1 MTGLT
6 PPGSKHI
13 MGGIATA
20 KIWRPVD
27 PAKGRVDAMRST
39 MPDFPL
45 TLQHFLW
52 RSTTLFPS
60 KEIVTRRETRRH
72 RYTYKDFGVRV
83 SQLAHGL
90 KELGVGAGDRV
101 GTLAWNNYR
110 HLELYFATPCSGAV
124 LHTLN
129 PRLFPEH
136 LAYVINDAEDKVV
149 FVDASLLPALQRI
162 ANNLKGVKQ
171 FVVMTDGP
179 SPNGEL
185 KPVTSYE
192 ELIANRPT
200 SYAWPDLDERD
211 AAAMC
216 YTSGTTGKPKGVVYS
231 HRSSVLHSLGVA
243 IGGGIGLQESDSI
256 LPIVPMFHANAWG
269 LPYAAT
275 MLGAK
280 QVFADRFLDP
290 VSLTELI
297 REEGVTFSAG
307 VPSVWIPL
315 LQYLDK
321 TGMNLDGVRMFVGGS
336 ALSAGLYDGLT
347 KHGIDTN
354 QGWGMTE
361 TSPVAACATIKSQLQ
376 HQDRKPLRLKQGLP
390 LAGVELRLAN
400 VDTGKPVPWDGKSV
414 GEIQVRGAWV
424 TGSYFRGVDADRF
437 TADGWLRTGDVANVD
452 TEGYIAIV
460 DRTKD
465 LVKSGGEWISSVEL
479 ESAIMGHPKVLEA
492 AVIGVPHPKWQ
503 ERPVAYAVVKPEF
516 KGAVSQADIIDFLK
530 PLVAKWWLPDEVRFI
545 DEIPKTSVGKFD
557 KKVIREQALKTP
569 ASASPSE

>member
-1 MTGLT
+1 
-6 PPGSKHI
+6 
-13 MGGIATA
+13 
-20 KIWRPVD
+20 
-27 PAKGRVDAMRST
+27 MRCT
-39 MPDFPL
+39 MPDFTL

-60 KEIVTRRETRRH
+60 KEIVTRRESGRH
-72 RYTYKDFGVRV
+72 RYTYAEFGQRV
-83 SQLAHGL
+83 AQLAHGL
-90 KELGVGAGDRV
+90 KELGVSPGDRV

-110 HLELYFATPCSGAV
+110 HLELYFAVPGAGAV

-136 LAYVINDAEDKVV
+136 LQYVINDAEDRVI
-149 FVDASLLPALQRI
+149 FVDASILPVLQRI
-162 ANNLKGVKQ
+162 ADDLKGVKQ
-171 FVVMTDGP
+171 FVIMTDGP
-179 SPNGEL
+179 SPDGQL
-185 KPVTSYE
+185 KPMLSYE
-192 ELIANRPT
+192 ELLSGRPT
-200 SYAWPDLDERD
+200 SYPWPQIDERD

-231 HRSSVLHSLGVA
+231 HRSSVLHSFGIA

-315 LQYLDK
+315 LQHLDK
-321 TGMNLDGVRMFVGGS
+321 TGTNLDGLRMFVGGS

-347 KHGIDTN
+347 RHGIDTN

-361 TSPVAACATIKSQLQ
+361 TSPVAAVATLKSALKGS
-376 HQDRKPLRLKQGLP
+376 DLKAIRLKQGLP
-390 LAGVELRLAN
+390 LAGVELRLAD
-400 VDTGKPVPWDGKSV
+400 VDSGSPVPWDGKSV
-414 GEIQVRGAWV
+414 GEIQVRGPWV
-424 TGSYFRGVDADRF
+424 TAGYYRGVDADRF

-452 TEGYIAIV
+452 SEGYAQIV

-492 AVIGVPHPKWQ
+492 AVIGVPHPKWT
-503 ERPVAYAVVKPEF
+503 ERPVAYVVAKPEF
-516 KGAVSQADIIDFLK
+516 KGALTQDQILEYLR

-545 DEIPKTSVGKFD
+545 EEIPKTSVGKFD
-557 KKVIREQALKTP
+557 KKVIREQARQAP
-569 ASASPSE
+569 AIVRPSE

>member
-1 MTGLT
+1 
-6 PPGSKHI
+6 
-13 MGGIATA
+13 
-20 KIWRPVD
+20 
-27 PAKGRVDAMRST
+27 MRST

-60 KEIVTRRETRRH
+60 KEIVTRRESDRH
-72 RYTYKDFGVRV
+72 RYTYAQFGQRV
-83 SQLAHGL
+83 AQLAHAIR
-90 KELGVGAGDRV
+90 ELGVGAGDRV

-110 HLELYFATPCSGAV
+110 HLELYFAVPGAGAV

-136 LAYVINDAEDKVV
+136 LQYVINDAEDRVI
-149 FVDASLLPALQRI
+149 FVDASILPALQRI
-162 ANNLKGVKQ
+162 ADDIKGVKH

-179 SPNGEL
+179 SPDGQL
-185 KPVTSYE
+185 KPMLSYE
-192 ELIANRPT
+192 DLLSGRPT
-200 SYAWPDLDERD
+200 SYPWPQIDERD

-231 HRSSVLHSLGVA
+231 HRSSVLHSFGIA

-297 REEGVTFSAG
+297 RDEAVTFSAG

-315 LQYLDK
+315 LQHLDK
-321 TGMNLDGVRMFVGGS
+321 TGTDLHGLRMFVGGS

-347 KHGIDTN
+347 RHGIDTN

-361 TSPVAACATIKSQLQ
+361 TSPVAAVATIKSAMK
-376 HQDRKPLRLKQGLP
+376 DTDPKAIRLKQGLP
-390 LAGVELRLAN
+390 LAGVELRLAD
-400 VDTGKPVPWDGKSV
+400 VDSGTPVAWDGKSV
-414 GEIQVRGAWV
+414 GEIQVRGPWV
-424 TGSYFRGVDADRF
+424 TAGYYRGVDADRF

-452 TEGYIAIV
+452 SEGYAQIV

-503 ERPVAYAVVKPEF
+503 ERPVAYVVAKPEF
-516 KGAVSQADIIDFLK
+516 KGSLTPDEILDYLR

-557 KKVIREQALKTP
+557 KKVLREQARQAP
-569 ASASPSE
+569 AIVRPSE

>member
-1 MTGLT
+1 
-6 PPGSKHI
+6 
-13 MGGIATA
+13 
-20 KIWRPVD
+20 
-27 PAKGRVDAMRST
+27 MRST

-52 RSTTLFPS
+52 RATTLFPT
-60 KEIVTRRETRRH
+60 KEIVTRRESSRH
-72 RYTYKDFGVRV
+72 RYTYAQFGQRV
-83 SQLAHGL
+83 AQLAHAL

-110 HLELYFATPCSGAV
+110 HLELYFAVPGAGAV

-136 LAYVINDAEDKVV
+136 LQYVINDAEDRVI
-149 FVDASLLPALQRI
+149 FVDASILPALQRI
-162 ANNLKGVKQ
+162 ADDIKGVKH

-179 SPNGEL
+179 SPDGQL
-185 KPVTSYE
+185 KPMLSYE
-192 ELIANRPT
+192 DLLSGRPT
-200 SYAWPDLDERD
+200 SYPWPQIDERD

-231 HRSSVLHSLGVA
+231 HRSSVLHSFGIA

-315 LQYLDK
+315 LQHLDK
-321 TGMNLDGVRMFVGGS
+321 TGTDLRGLRMFVGGS

-347 KHGIDTN
+347 RHGIDTN

-361 TSPVAACATIKSQLQ
+361 TSPVAACATIKSSMKDSNL
-376 HQDRKPLRLKQGLP
+376 KAIRLKQGLP
-390 LAGVELRLAN
+390 LAGVELRLAD
-400 VDTGKPVPWDGKSV
+400 VDSGKLVPWDGKSV
-414 GEIQVRGAWV
+414 GEIQVRGPWV
-424 TGSYFRGVDADRF
+424 TAGYYRGVDADRF

-452 TEGYIAIV
+452 SEGYAQIV

-479 ESAIMGHPKVLEA
+479 ESAIMGNPKVLEA

-503 ERPVAYAVVKPEF
+503 ERPIAYVVAKPEF
-516 KGAVSQADIIDFLK
+516 KGAVTQDEILDYLR

-557 KKVIREQALKTP
+557 KKVLREQARQ
-569 ASASPSE
+569 AAAVVRPSE

>member
-1 MTGLT
+1 
-6 PPGSKHI
+6 
-13 MGGIATA
+13 
-20 KIWRPVD
+20 
-27 PAKGRVDAMRST
+27 

-60 KEIVTRRETRRH
+60 KEIVTRRESGRH
-72 RYTYKDFGVRV
+72 RYTYAEFGQRV
-83 SQLAHGL
+83 AQLAHGL
-90 KELGVGAGDRV
+90 KELGVSPGDRV

-110 HLELYFATPCSGAV
+110 HLELYFAVPGAGAV

-136 LAYVINDAEDKVV
+136 LQYVINDAEDRVI
-149 FVDASLLPALQRI
+149 FVDASILPVLQRI
-162 ANNLKGVKQ
+162 ADDLKGVKQ
-171 FVVMTDGP
+171 FVIMTDGP
-179 SPNGEL
+179 SPDGQL
-185 KPVTSYE
+185 KPMLSYE
-192 ELIANRPT
+192 ELLSGRPT
-200 SYAWPDLDERD
+200 SYPWPQIDERD

-231 HRSSVLHSLGVA
+231 HRSSVLHSFGIA

-315 LQYLDK
+315 LQHLDK
-321 TGMNLDGVRMFVGGS
+321 TGTNLDGLRMFVGGS

-347 KHGIDTN
+347 RHGIDTN

-361 TSPVAACATIKSQLQ
+361 TSPVAAVATLKSALKGS
-376 HQDRKPLRLKQGLP
+376 DLKAIRLKQGLP
-390 LAGVELRLAN
+390 LAGVELRLAD
-400 VDTGKPVPWDGKSV
+400 VDSGSPVPWDGKSV
-414 GEIQVRGAWV
+414 GEIQVRGPWV
-424 TGSYFRGVDADRF
+424 TAGYYRGVDADRF

-452 TEGYIAIV
+452 PEGYAQIV

-492 AVIGVPHPKWQ
+492 AVIGVPHPKWT
-503 ERPVAYAVVKPEF
+503 ERPVAYVVAKPEF
-516 KGAVSQADIIDFLK
+516 KGALTQDQILEYLR

-545 DEIPKTSVGKFD
+545 EEIPKTSVGKFD
-557 KKVIREQALKTP
+557 KKVIREQARQAP
-569 ASASPSE
+569 AIVRPSE

>member
-1 MTGLT
+1 
-6 PPGSKHI
+6 
-13 MGGIATA
+13 
-20 KIWRPVD
+20 
-27 PAKGRVDAMRST
+27 MRST

-60 KEIVTRRETRRH
+60 KEIVTRRESSRH
-72 RYTYKDFGVRV
+72 RYTYAQFGKRV
-83 SQLAHGL
+83 AQLAHAL

-110 HLELYFATPCSGAV
+110 HLELYFAVPGAGAV

-136 LAYVINDAEDKVV
+136 LQYVINDAEDRVI
-149 FVDASLLPALQRI
+149 FVDASILPALQRI
-162 ANNLKGVKQ
+162 ADDIKGVKH

-179 SPNGEL
+179 SPDGQL
-185 KPVTSYE
+185 KPMLSYE
-192 ELIANRPT
+192 DLLSGRPT
-200 SYAWPDLDERD
+200 SYPWPQIDERD

-231 HRSSVLHSLGVA
+231 HRSSVLHSFGIA

-297 REEGVTFSAG
+297 RDEAVTFSAG

-315 LQYLDK
+315 LQHLDK
-321 TGMNLDGVRMFVGGS
+321 TGTDLHGLRMFVGGS

-347 KHGIDTN
+347 RHGIDTN

-361 TSPVAACATIKSQLQ
+361 TSPVAAVATIKSAMK
-376 HQDRKPLRLKQGLP
+376 DTDPKAIRLKQGLP
-390 LAGVELRLAN
+390 LAGVELRLAD
-400 VDTGKPVPWDGKSV
+400 VDSGRPVAWDGKSV
-414 GEIQVRGAWV
+414 GEIQVRGPWV
-424 TGSYFRGVDADRF
+424 TAGYYRGVDADRF

-452 TEGYIAIV
+452 SEGYAQIV

-492 AVIGVPHPKWQ
+492 AVIGVPHPKWT
-503 ERPVAYAVVKPEF
+503 ERPVAYVVAKPEF
-516 KGAVSQADIIDFLK
+516 KGALTQEEILEYLR

-557 KKVIREQALKTP
+557 KKVIREQARQAP
-569 ASASPSE
+569 AIVRPSE

>member
-1 MTGLT
+1 
-6 PPGSKHI
+6 
-13 MGGIATA
+13 
-20 KIWRPVD
+20 
-27 PAKGRVDAMRST
+27 MRST

-60 KEIVTRRETRRH
+60 KEIVTRRESGRH
-72 RYTYKDFGVRV
+72 RYTYAQFGQRV
-83 SQLAHGL
+83 AQLAHAL

-110 HLELYFATPCSGAV
+110 HLELYFAVPGAGAV

-136 LAYVINDAEDKVV
+136 LQYVINDAEDRVI
-149 FVDASLLPALQRI
+149 FVDASILPALQRI
-162 ANNLKGVKQ
+162 ADDIKGVKH

-179 SPNGEL
+179 SPDGQL
-185 KPVTSYE
+185 KPMLSYE
-192 ELIANRPT
+192 DLLSGRPT
-200 SYAWPDLDERD
+200 SYPWPQIDERD

-231 HRSSVLHSLGVA
+231 HRSSVLHSFGIA

-297 REEGVTFSAG
+297 RDEAVTFSAG

-315 LQYLDK
+315 LQHLDK
-321 TGMNLDGVRMFVGGS
+321 TGTDLHGLRMFVGGS

-347 KHGIDTN
+347 RHGIDTN

-361 TSPVAACATIKSQLQ
+361 TSPVAAVATIKSAMK
-376 HQDRKPLRLKQGLP
+376 DTDPKAIRLKQGLP
-390 LAGVELRLAN
+390 LAGVELRLAD
-400 VDTGKPVPWDGKSV
+400 VDSGRPVAWDGKSV
-414 GEIQVRGAWV
+414 GEIQVRGPWV
-424 TGSYFRGVDADRF
+424 TAGYYRGVDADRF

-452 TEGYIAIV
+452 SEGYAQIV

-492 AVIGVPHPKWQ
+492 AVIGVPHPKWT
-503 ERPVAYAVVKPEF
+503 ERPVAYVVAKPEF
-516 KGAVSQADIIDFLK
+516 KGALTQEEILEYLR

-557 KKVIREQALKTP
+557 KKVIREQARQAP
-569 ASASPSE
+569 AIVRPSE

>member
-1 MTGLT
+1 
-6 PPGSKHI
+6 
-13 MGGIATA
+13 
-20 KIWRPVD
+20 
-27 PAKGRVDAMRST
+27 MRST

-60 KEIVTRRETRRH
+60 KEIVTRRESGRH
-72 RYTYKDFGVRV
+72 RYTYAAFGGRV
-83 SQLAHGL
+83 AQLAHAL
-90 KELGVGAGDRV
+90 KELGVKPGDRV

-110 HLELYFATPCSGAV
+110 HLELYFAVPGAGAV

-136 LAYVINDAEDKVV
+136 LQYVINDAEDKVI

-162 ANNLKGVKQ
+162 ADNIKGVRQ
-171 FVVMTDGP
+171 FVVMNDGP
-179 SPNGEL
+179 SPDGQL
-185 KPVTSYE
+185 KPMASYE
-192 ELIANRPT
+192 ELLSGRPT
-200 SYAWPDLDERD
+200 SYPWPQIDERD

-231 HRSSVLHSLGVA
+231 HRSSVLHSFGIA

-297 REEGVTFSAG
+297 RDEGVTFSAG

-315 LQYLDK
+315 LQHLDK
-321 TGMNLDGVRMFVGGS
+321 TGTDLVGLRMFVGGS

-347 KHGIDTN
+347 RHGIDTN

-361 TSPVAACATIKSQLQ
+361 TSPVAACATIKSSMK
-376 HQDRKPLRLKQGLP
+376 DSNVKAIRLKQGLP
-390 LAGVELRLAN
+390 LAGVELRLAD
-400 VDTGKPVPWDGKSV
+400 VDSGKPVPWDGKSV
-414 GEIQVRGAWV
+414 GEIQVRGPWV
-424 TGSYFRGVDADRF
+424 TAGYYRGVDADRF

-452 TEGYIAIV
+452 PEGYAQIV

-479 ESAIMGHPKVLEA
+479 ESAIMGHIKVLEA
-492 AVIGVPHPKWQ
+492 AVIGMPHPKWQ
-503 ERPVAYAVVKPEF
+503 ERPVAYVVAKPEF
-516 KGAVSQADIIDFLK
+516 KGAVTQDEILDYLR

-557 KKVIREQALKTP
+557 KKVLREQARQ
-569 ASASPSE
+569 AAAIVRPSE

>member
-1 MTGLT
+1 
-6 PPGSKHI
+6 
-13 MGGIATA
+13 
-20 KIWRPVD
+20 
-27 PAKGRVDAMRST
+27 MRST

-60 KEIVTRRETRRH
+60 KEIVTRRESGRH
-72 RYTYKDFGVRV
+72 RYTYAQFGQRV
-83 SQLAHGL
+83 AQLAHAL
-90 KELGVGAGDRV
+90 KELGVGASDRV

-110 HLELYFATPCSGAV
+110 HLELYFAVPGAGAV

-136 LAYVINDAEDKVV
+136 LQYVINDAEDKVI
-149 FVDASLLPALQRI
+149 FVDASILPALQRI
-162 ANNLKGVKQ
+162 ADDIKGVKH

-179 SPNGEL
+179 SPDGQL
-185 KPVTSYE
+185 KPMLSYE
-192 ELIANRPT
+192 DLLSGRPT
-200 SYAWPDLDERD
+200 SYPWPQIDERD

-231 HRSSVLHSLGVA
+231 HRSSVLHSFGIA

-297 REEGVTFSAG
+297 RDEAVTFSAG

-315 LQYLDK
+315 LQHLDK
-321 TGMNLDGVRMFVGGS
+321 TGTDLHGLRMFVGGS

-347 KHGIDTN
+347 RHGIDTN

-361 TSPVAACATIKSQLQ
+361 TSPVAAVATIKSAMK
-376 HQDRKPLRLKQGLP
+376 DTDPKAIRLKQGLP
-390 LAGVELRLAN
+390 LAGVELRLAD
-400 VDTGKPVPWDGKSV
+400 VDSGRPVAWDGKSV
-414 GEIQVRGAWV
+414 GEIQVRGPWV
-424 TGSYFRGVDADRF
+424 TAGYYRGVDADRF

-452 TEGYIAIV
+452 SEGYAQIV

-492 AVIGVPHPKWQ
+492 AVIGVPHPKWT
-503 ERPVAYAVVKPEF
+503 ERPVAYVVAKPEF
-516 KGAVSQADIIDFLK
+516 KGALTQEEILEYLR

-557 KKVIREQALKTP
+557 KKVIREQARQAP
-569 ASASPSE
+569 AIVRPSE

>member
-1 MTGLT
+1 
-6 PPGSKHI
+6 
-13 MGGIATA
+13 
-20 KIWRPVD
+20 
-27 PAKGRVDAMRST
+27 MRST

-60 KEIVTRRETRRH
+60 KEIVTRRESSRH
-72 RYTYKDFGVRV
+72 RYTYAQFGQRV
-83 SQLAHGL
+83 AQLAHAL
-90 KELGVGAGDRV
+90 RELGVGAGDRV

-110 HLELYFATPCSGAV
+110 HLELYFAVPGAGAV

-136 LAYVINDAEDKVV
+136 LQYVINDAEDRVI
-149 FVDASLLPALQRI
+149 FVDASILPALQRI
-162 ANNLKGVKQ
+162 ADDIKGVKH

-179 SPNGEL
+179 SPDGQL
-185 KPVTSYE
+185 KPMLSYE
-192 ELIANRPT
+192 DLLSGRPT
-200 SYAWPDLDERD
+200 SYPWPQIDERD

-231 HRSSVLHSLGVA
+231 HRSSVLHSFGIA

-297 REEGVTFSAG
+297 RDEAVTFSAG

-315 LQYLDK
+315 LQHLDK
-321 TGMNLDGVRMFVGGS
+321 TGTDLHGLRMFVGGS

-347 KHGIDTN
+347 RHGIDTN

-361 TSPVAACATIKSQLQ
+361 TSPVAAVATIKSAMKHTDL
-376 HQDRKPLRLKQGLP
+376 KAIRLKQGLP
-390 LAGVELRLAN
+390 LAGVELRLAD
-400 VDTGKPVPWDGKSV
+400 VDSGTPVAWDGKSV
-414 GEIQVRGAWV
+414 GEIQVRGPWV
-424 TGSYFRGVDADRF
+424 TAGYYRGVDADRF

-452 TEGYIAIV
+452 SEGYAQIV

-492 AVIGVPHPKWQ
+492 AVIGVPHPKWT
-503 ERPVAYAVVKPEF
+503 ERPVAYVVAKPEF
-516 KGAVSQADIIDFLK
+516 KGALTQEEILEYLR

-557 KKVIREQALKTP
+557 KKVIREQARQAP
-569 ASASPSE
+569 AIVRPSE

>member
-1 MTGLT
+1 
-6 PPGSKHI
+6 
-13 MGGIATA
+13 
-20 KIWRPVD
+20 
-27 PAKGRVDAMRST
+27 MRST

-52 RSTTLFPS
+52 RSTTLFPT
-60 KEIVTRRETRRH
+60 KEIVTRRETGRH
-72 RYTYKDFGVRV
+72 RYTYADFGGRV
-83 SQLAHGL
+83 AQLAHGL
-90 KELGVGAGDRV
+90 KDLGVRAGDRV

-110 HLELYFATPCSGAV
+110 HLELYFAVPGAGAV

-136 LAYVINDAEDKVV
+136 LQYVINDAEDKVI

-162 ANNLKGVKQ
+162 AKDINGVQQ

-179 SPNGEL
+179 SPDGQL
-185 KPVTSYE
+185 KPMASYE
-192 ELIANRPT
+192 EVLGGRPT
-200 SYAWPDLDERD
+200 SYPWPQIDERD

-231 HRSSVLHSLGVA
+231 HRSSVLHSFGIA

-315 LQYLDK
+315 LQHLDK
-321 TGMNLDGVRMFVGGS
+321 TGTDLRGLRMFVGGS

-347 KHGIDTN
+347 RHGIDTN

-361 TSPVAACATIKSQLQ
+361 TSPVAACATIKSSMKDSNL
-376 HQDRKPLRLKQGLP
+376 KAIRLKQGLP
-390 LAGVELRLAN
+390 LAGVELRLAD
-400 VDTGKPVPWDGKSV
+400 VDSGKLVPWDGKSV
-414 GEIQVRGAWV
+414 GEIQVRGPWV
-424 TGSYFRGVDADRF
+424 TAGYYRGVDADRF

-452 TEGYIAIV
+452 SEGYAQIV

-479 ESAIMGHPKVLEA
+479 ESAIMGNPKVLEA

-503 ERPVAYAVVKPEF
+503 ERPIAYVVAKPEF
-516 KGAVSQADIIDFLK
+516 KGAVTQDEILDYLR

-557 KKVIREQALKTP
+557 KKVLREQARQ
-569 ASASPSE
+569 AAAVVRPSE

>member
-1 MTGLT
+1 
-6 PPGSKHI
+6 
-13 MGGIATA
+13 
-20 KIWRPVD
+20 
-27 PAKGRVDAMRST
+27 MRST

-60 KEIVTRRETRRH
+60 KEIVTKREAGRH
-72 RYTYKDFGVRV
+72 RYTYADFGRRV
-83 SQLAHGL
+83 AQLAHAL
-90 KELGVGAGDRV
+90 KDLGVGEGERV
-101 GTLAWNNYR
+101 GTLAWNNHR
-110 HLELYFATPCSGAV
+110 HLELYFAAPCSGAV

-136 LAYVINDAEDKVV
+136 LAYVINDADDKVI
-149 FVDASLLPALQRI
+149 FADASLLLSLQRI
-162 ANNLKGVKQ
+162 ADQRKGVKQ

-185 KPVTSYE
+185 TPLSSYE
-192 ELIANRPT
+192 ELLAGRP
-200 SYAWPDLDERD
+200 SVYPWPELDERD

-231 HRSSVLHSLGVA
+231 HRSSVLHSLGIA
-243 IGGGIGLQESDSI
+243 IGGGIGLQEADSI

-321 TGMNLDGVRMFVGGS
+321 TGTNLDGLRMFVGGS

-347 KHGIDTN
+347 GHGIDTN

-361 TSPVAACATIKSQLQ
+361 TSPVAACATIKSQLTD
-376 HQDRKPLRLKQGLP
+376 QDRKAIRLKQGMP
-390 LAGVELRLAN
+390 LAGIELRLAN
-400 VDTGKPVPWDGKSV
+400 VETGEPVAWDGKSV
-414 GEIQVRGAWV
+414 GEIQVRGPWV

-452 TEGYIAIV
+452 REGYIAIV

-503 ERPVAYAVVKPEF
+503 ERPVAYAVAKPEF
-516 KGAVSQADIIDFLK
+516 KGSVSQDEILDFLR

-557 KKVIREQALKTP
+557 KKVLRERALKAP
-569 ASASPSE
+569 AAAAPSE

>member
-1 MTGLT
+1 
-6 PPGSKHI
+6 
-13 MGGIATA
+13 
-20 KIWRPVD
+20 
-27 PAKGRVDAMRST
+27 MRST

-52 RSTTLFPS
+52 RSTALFPT
-60 KEIVTRRETRRH
+60 KEIVTRRETGRH
-72 RYTYKDFGVRV
+72 RYTYGDFGRRV
-83 SQLAHGL
+83 AQLAHAL
-90 KELGVGAGDRV
+90 NELGVQPGDRV

-110 HLELYFATPCSGAV
+110 HLELYFAVPCSGAV

-136 LAYVINDAEDKVV
+136 LEFVINDADDKVI

-162 ANNLKGVKQ
+162 AKGLKGVKH

-185 KPVTSYE
+185 TPMASYE
-192 ELIANRPT
+192 ELIGGRPP
-200 SYAWPDLDERD
+200 AFPWPDIDERD
-211 AAAMC
+211 ASAMC

-231 HRSSVLHSLGVA
+231 HRSSVLHSFGIA
-243 IGGGIGLQESDSI
+243 IGGGIGLAESDSI
-256 LPIVPMFHANAWG
+256 LPVVPMFHANAWG
-269 LPYAAT
+269 LAYGAT

-280 QVFADRFLDP
+280 LVFPDRFLDP
-290 VSLTELI
+290 VSLVDLF
-297 REEGVTFSAG
+297 REEGVTFTAG
-307 VPSVWIPL
+307 VPSVWIAL
-315 LQYLDK
+315 LQHLDK
-321 TGMNLDGVRMFVGGS
+321 TGTNLDGLRMFVGGS

-347 KHGIDTN
+347 RHGIDTN

-361 TSPVAACATIKSQLQ
+361 TSPVASVATMKSYTPENA
-376 HQDRKPLRLKQGLP
+376 RKEVRLKAGLP
-390 LAGVELRLAN
+390 IAGVELRLAN
-400 VDTGKPVPWDGKSV
+400 AETGALV
-414 GEIQVRGAWV
+414 
-424 TGSYFRGVDADRF
+424 F

-452 TEGYIAIV
+452 PEGYAQIV

-503 ERPVAYAVVKPEF
+503 ERPVAYVVAKPEF
-516 KGAVSQADIIDFLK
+516 KGKVTPDEIIEYLK

-557 KKVIREQALKTP
+557 KKVIREQALKAP
-569 ASASPSE
+569 AAAHPSE